1 MKTLAPNALSRRTA
15 LTACILAAFLANGAG
30 YAGVANAA
38 TAAAEQSPAAGPDQ
52 KKESAQLGVVTVTGT
67 ALPGSPDEVAV
78 PVVTIDSA
86 QIAQL
91 GVTTNALEI
100 LRKAMP
106 AFAGRSNTGTSNANN
121 NNQNTAGGS
130 QLQLRNL
137 PTLILV
143 NGRRVANSGI
153 GGINGKNFVDVSQI
167 PAAAID
173 RIEILADGA
182 SALYG
187 SDAIGGVVNFI
198 LKSDYEGL
206 SVGARIGAADGNY
219 GERSVY
225 ATGGTTVAGTSIV
238 ATVSSARSDPLFQNT
253 RSFTSPLYGK
263 SSAIPG
269 VVGGGSY
276 ILNGGLTSPSQRNP
290 TGAGATAGSITDLVN
305 NGTYL
310 PTTSG
315 AISNGFD
322 VSQYQTLLLRQN
334 NDALVATFSNHLI
347 EDKLE
352 LFGDVM
358 LSHNQSYTRWLPVAS
373 TGNTVPAG
381 APYNPLTT
389 AFTGVTFA
397 YLPYTHDFYDDVSAQ
412 RFSAGLRGEITSD
425 WSWEAGVVYS
435 NSDLEQQQTNLIYKP
450 NLALAIAGGYDSS
463 GNAVAGGNYS
473 KVYSG
478 YSLSGPLTLVPALD
492 PFALAAGFDPGALT
506 NLYGTELI
514 NANSKLTSFD
524 AKVVGQL
531 FDLPAG
537 KVAIAVGASAR
548 RESVSGYT
556 DPNGRVTDP
565 VTGSTTGND
574 QQWLGGTYADPFSR
588 SRDID
593 GVFTELR
600 IPITGEKWNFA
611 GAHAFDLTLSGR
623 EEKYSDVGS
632 SFVPK
637 IGFLWEPLDR
647 QFALHGNYAKS
658 FSAPALY
665 SLFGPTDTRQVGA
678 GVIQG
683 IFGNNYTGMP
693 INGEDGNN
701 PDLKPAKSTSKLLGF
716 TVRPDFAQGFSLSAD
731 YSDIKLKGFAGGI
744 GFNTIL
750 GSVNTLGSASPFF
763 ANLAVDA
770 FPGTTGATQPFVHPG
785 DLLAFLTNASTG
797 KGDPNQAERLY
808 LVDQFRNLASL
819 QEKSLVISANYV
831 IPTESAGTF
840 RLATNGAIF
849 NEFKFQA
856 LPGTPFIEYAG
867 HSNNTGVFGGTLP
880 KYGFYS
886 SLDWNKD
893 DWEVT
898 IGNTYISSTTD
909 TGANGTS
916 TPLIHVSSYVTWDL
930 RLGWDFH
937 AANSGPLKVV
947 KFGVGVNNIGNR
959 MPPLA
964 PRAFLDNNA
973 DVSTFSPIGRLIYTT
988 VGVDF

>member
-1 MKTLAPNALSRRTA
+1 MKTSASNALSARSA
-15 LTACILAAFLANGAG
+15 LATCILAALLANGVGHASFA
-30 YAGVANAA
+30 YAA
-38 TAAAEQSPAAGPDQ
+38 TTEAQESPSAGPEQ
-52 KKESAQLGVVTVTGT
+52 KKESAQLGEVTVTGS
-67 ALPGSPDEVAV
+67 ALPGSPDEIAV

-100 LRKAMP
+100 LRKAIP
-106 AFAGRSNTGTSNANN
+106 AFAGRSNAGNSNANN

-153 GGINGKNFVDVSQI
+153 GGINGKNFVDVNQI

-206 SVGARIGAADGNY
+206 SVGARIGDADGNY
-219 GERSVY
+219 GERSIY
-225 ATGGTTVAGTSIV
+225 ATGGATLAGTSIV
-238 ATVSSARSDPLFQNT
+238 ASVSSARSDPLFQNT
-253 RSFTSPLYGK
+253 RSFTSPLYNK
-263 SSAIPG
+263 SSALPG

-276 ILNGGLTSPSQRNP
+276 ILNGSLTSPSQRNP

-310 PTTSG
+310 KTTSG
-315 AISNGFD
+315 AISAGYD

-334 NDALVATFSNHLI
+334 NDALVASLSNHLI

-352 LFGDVM
+352 AFGDVM
-358 LSHNQSYTRWLPVAS
+358 LSHGQSYTRWLPVAS

-381 APYNPLTT
+381 APYNPLKT
-389 AFTGVTFA
+389 AFSGVTFA
-397 YLPYTHDFYDDVSAQ
+397 YLPYTHDFYNDVSAQ
-412 RFSAGLRGEITSD
+412 RISAGLRGEITSD
-425 WSWEAGVVYS
+425 WTWETGVVYS
-435 NSDLEQQQTNLIYKP
+435 DSDLEQQQRNLIYKP
-450 NLALAIAGGYDSS
+450 NVARAIAGGYDSS
-463 GNAVAGGNYS
+463 GNAVVGGNYS

-478 YSLSGPLTLVPALD
+478 YSLSGPLVLAPALD
-492 PFALAAGFDPGALT
+492 PFALAAGVDPGALT

-514 NANSKLTSFD
+514 DASSKLTSFD

-531 FDLPAG
+531 FALPAG
-537 KVAIAVGASAR
+537 EIAIALGGSAR
-548 RESVSGYT
+548 RESVSGHT

-565 VTGSTTGND
+565 TTGSTTGND
-574 QQWLGGTYADPFSR
+574 QQWLGGTYADPFSK
-588 SRDID
+588 SRDIY

-600 IPITGEKWNFA
+600 IPITSEKWNFA

-637 IGFLWEPLDR
+637 VGFRWEPFDK
-647 QFALHGNYAKS
+647 QFAMRGNYAKS

-665 SLFGPTDTRQVGA
+665 ALFGPTDTRQVGA

-693 INGEDGNN
+693 FNGEDGNN
-701 PDLKPAKSTSKLLGF
+701 PNLKPAKSTSTLLGF
-716 TVRPDFAQGFSLSAD
+716 TVRPDFAQGLSLSAD

-750 GSVNTLGSASPFF
+750 GSVNTLGSASPFYS
-763 ANLAVDA
+763 NLAVDA
-770 FPGTTGATQPFVHPG
+770 FPGTTGATQPFAHPG

-797 KGDPNQAERLY
+797 KGDPNQAERLF
-808 LVDQFRNLASL
+808 VIDQFRNLASL
-819 QEKSLVISANYV
+819 REKTWVISADYV
-831 IPTESAGTF
+831 IPTERMGTF
-840 RLATNGAIF
+840 KLATNGAIF
-849 NEFKFQA
+849 NEFNFQP
-856 LPGTPFIEYAG
+856 LPGAAFIEYAG

-880 KYGFYS
+880 KYRFYS
-886 SLDWNKD
+886 SLDWAKG

-898 IGNTYISSTTD
+898 LGNTFVSSTTD

-916 TPLIHVSSYVTWDL
+916 TPLIHVSSYSTLDIRV
-930 RLGWDFH
+930 GYDFH
-937 AANSGPLKVV
+937 AANSGPLKAV

-973 DVSTFSPIGRLIYTT
+973 DVATFSPLGRLIYAT
-988 VGVDF
+988 VGLDF